1 MDTVS
6 IFYIILL
13 ISASILCFALIYY
26 LNRITNSIKEIE
38 SEIKDLSE
46 KVKPLIDTSA
56 ELSEK
61 LNYLS
66 AEAEGQV
73 NIVKETIGKVVD
85 RVEAILSL
93 EEELRKGLEKPL
105 EGFVKNLSAVS
116 NGISTFWKT
125 FTK

>member
-13 ISASILCFALIYY
+13 ISASILCFALIFY
-26 LNRITNSIKEIE
+26 LNRITHSIKDIE

-46 KVKPLIDTSA
+46 KLKPLIETSA

-66 AEAEGQV
+66 GEAKGQV
-73 NIVKETIGKVVD
+73 SIVKETIGKVVD

-105 EGFVKNLSAVS
+105 DGFVKNLSAVS
-116 NGISTFWKT
+116 NGISAFWKT

>member
-26 LNRITNSIKEIE
+26 LNRITNSIKDIE